1 MFAES
6 PSEIHNKLNG
16 LKMEAKLLEAK
27 RELYSLLLNKKKLTD
42 NEAEIMFYLSK
53 DKQIQELLTNKMKK
67 NDNN

>member
-1 MFAES
+1 
-6 PSEIHNKLNG
+6 
-16 LKMEAKLLEAK
+16 MEAKLLEAK